1 MAIGRE
7 RPELED
13 QLSGFDALRLAIALG
28 LLPATDD
35 PMLFDPARH
44 EPLRPTAW
52 SDAAARAATIAA

>member
-28 LLPATDD
+28 LLPA
-35 PMLFDPARH
+35 
-44 EPLRPTAW
+44 W